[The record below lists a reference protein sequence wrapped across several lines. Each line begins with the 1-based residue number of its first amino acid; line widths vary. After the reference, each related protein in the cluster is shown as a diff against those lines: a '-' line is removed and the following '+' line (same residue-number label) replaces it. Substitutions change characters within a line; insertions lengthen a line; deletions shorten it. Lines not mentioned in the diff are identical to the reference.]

1 MHEVGGYGMMLVD
14 FGRSIGLDTL
24 VCHGSDPIW
33 VHLKG
38 PIAAEDRECAS
49 ICNKGMSWGVDL
61 DLFGLA
67 ASSFTLM
74 FGSHI
79 KVTEDKRSG
88 KWSLEKLF
96 RRYWQRDLW
105 SDIFDSLLNFNPSS
119 DEYCLRDIR
128 IAFDDYISGK

>member
-1 MHEVGGYGMMLVD
+1 MHAVGGYDVMLVD
-14 FGRSIGLDTL
+14 FGRSIDLDTL
-24 VCHGSDPIW
+24 VCHGSDPLR
-33 VHLKG
+33 VQLKG
-38 PIAAEDRECAS
+38 SIAAEDMECAS
-49 ICNKGMSWGVDL
+49 MRKGMSWGVDL

-67 ASSFTLM
+67 ASSFTLL